1 MEKYYFKVKGLDK
14 NGLID
19 SGAVN
24 LVYALIP
31 KTHTQEYGFYGAPV
45 NIYDEMATAPFFGYL
60 KLSTDEDR
68 PIQKMLKKII
78 RNFRII
84 LLLA

>member
-1 MEKYYFKVKGLDK
+1 M
-14 NGLID
+14 GLILRLGGVYETRGD
-19 SGAVN
+19 S
-24 LVYALIP
+24 
-31 KTHTQEYGFYGAPV
+31 YGFYGAPV

-78 RNFRII
+78 EISG
-84 LLLA
+84 